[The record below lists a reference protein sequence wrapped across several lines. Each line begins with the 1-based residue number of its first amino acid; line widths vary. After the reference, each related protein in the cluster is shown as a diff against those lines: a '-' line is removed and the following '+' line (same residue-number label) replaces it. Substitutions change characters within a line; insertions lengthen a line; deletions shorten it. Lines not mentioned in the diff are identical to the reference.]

1 MEITLIIKAFL
12 ALVFVLGLLFV
23 TVWGLKYC
31 ELKGAKNRF
40 FQKMRSQRRLEIIE
54 NNRIDLRN
62 SLVLIRCDNKEHL
75 LLLSPGHNLLLE
87 SRSAVP
93 DNQSKDSQE

>member
-54 NNRIDLRN
+54 TQPYRPAQFAGFGSPRQQGTPAVAQPRTQSLAGKPLR
-62 SLVLIRCDNKEHL
+62 R
-75 LLLSPGHNLLLE
+75 
-87 SRSAVP
+87 SR
-93 DNQSKDSQE
+93 

>member
-31 ELKGAKNRF
+31 ELKGAKTVF
-40 FQKMRSQRRLEIIE
+40 SKMRSQRRLEIIE

-62 SLVLIRCDNKEHL
+62 SLVLVRRDNKEHL

>member
-54 NNRIDLRN
+54 NNRIDLRHKN
-62 SLVLIRCDNKEHL
+62 LLYRCDTQEH
-75 LLLSPGHNLLLE
+75 
-87 SRSAVP
+87 R
-93 DNQSKDSQE
+93 Q